1 MNLIEQHMENVARE
15 LVQLELRMAWLKKE
29 QDETRKLLN
38 NIRRYRKSL
47 NKQYPSSQATL
58 PLAPPD
64 DEEEEEATD
73 EANDADAMHAAHP
86 VVGGEP
92 LVPDEWHPDYE
103 VPEEPDESE
112 RAYRSRLDDQ
122 AESDKIGANQEPL
135 GRYHREVEAQLRRSF
150 PVDLSAKSEADATAD
165 AMAKD
170 WEPAPAE
177 PEKPIR
183 RRKAKAT
190 AEE

>member
-15 LVQLELRMAWLKKE
+15 EAHLEERQVQLKAE

-47 NKQYPSSQATL
+47 VKQYPSSQATL
-58 PLAPPD
+58 PLAPSD

-73 EANDADAMHAAHP
+73 EAPEPESPAET
-86 VVGGEP
+86 EP

-103 VPEEPDESE
+103 VPETTEE
-112 RAYRSRLDDQ
+112 
-122 AESDKIGANQEPL
+122 
-135 GRYHREVEAQLRRSF
+135 
-150 PVDLSAKSEADATAD
+150 PVDT
-165 AMAKD
+165 MAKE
-170 WEPAPAE
+170 WEPASLTPEQNSAASE
-177 PEKPIR
+177 KGLSPLEYIESVSEKPIR